1 MSMFKHRLIPINQK
15 LNKKGKDK
23 MKKDLILGCIFAT
36 AFWAW
41 FAICLYVLTPMV
53 FEWLGK

>member
-1 MSMFKHRLIPINQK
+1 
-15 LNKKGKDK
+15 

-41 FAICLYVLTPMV
+41 FAICLYILTPMV